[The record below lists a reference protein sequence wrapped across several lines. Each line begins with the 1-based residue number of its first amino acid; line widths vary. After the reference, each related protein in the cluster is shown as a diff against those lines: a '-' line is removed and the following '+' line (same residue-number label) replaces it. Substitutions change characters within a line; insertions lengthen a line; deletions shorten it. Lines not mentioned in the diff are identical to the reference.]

1 MREKCKGTHLHYG
14 FPPYLSNTLSNVLPI
29 KGIVVGVILT
39 STSCSPIALPLKSSF
54 TTQISQTCLAY
65 YRIPLRDHL
74 ANFGFLG
81 QKLANLDILKYIF
94 INIWSNDA

>member
-14 FPPYLSNTLSNVLPI
+14 FPPYLSNTLSNVLP
-29 KGIVVGVILT
+29 
-39 STSCSPIALPLKSSF
+39 LKSTF